1 MKTTLPK
8 IMSFILAVLTLIFI
22 IYKYPNNIWAASL
35 AGLLVNIISS
45 PIFVFIILMLD
56 NAKQLP
62 LLYRTKLLLRNQ
74 DVRISIAY
82 LFRIK
87 VKDHYLLV
95 KNRTGNYYQLVG
107 GAYKRYQ
114 TSENI
119 FKKYKIKSDKQFCT
133 DDGIAKNDLRFR
145 VPGKYVLDIIK
156 WFQSKEDR
164 ETSQWREFCEELLS
178 TNILCKRTF
187 RYIDYTYAGTLQTP
201 IQKAKYLD
209 CQEILIYEIYDLL
222 PNEEQ
227 RIVLEELFNK
237 GNTEQVK
244 WASEPL
250 INGLGF
256 NEYKK
261 EKEFDIGAHT
271 KWAIQLK
278 YTNE

>member
-1 MKTTLPK
+1 MNTTLPK
-8 IMSFILAVLTLIFI
+8 IISFFVAVLAVVLLV
-22 IYKYPNNIWAASL
+22 YKYPSNVWAVL
-35 AGLLVNIISS
+35 VVGLLGNIIAS
-45 PIFVFIILMLD
+45 PIAFYIVSMLD
-56 NAKQLP
+56 NIKQLP
-62 LLYRTKLLLRNQ
+62 ILFKTKILLRNK

-87 VKDHYLLV
+87 TKDHYLLV

-119 FKKYKIKSDKQFCT
+119 FKKYKIKSDKQFRT

-145 VPGKYVLDIIK
+145 VPGKYVLDVIK

-178 TNILCKRTF
+178 TNILCKTTF

-222 PNEEQ
+222 PSEEQ
-227 RIVLEELFNK
+227 KIVLDELFNK

-256 NEYKK
+256 DEYRK

-271 KWAIQLK
+271 KWAVQLK

>member
-1 MKTTLPK
+1 MNTTLPK
-8 IMSFILAVLTLIFI
+8 IISFFIAVLTVILLV
-22 IYKYPNNIWAASL
+22 YKYPTNAWAVL
-35 AGLLVNIISS
+35 VVGLLANIIAS
-45 PIFVFIILMLD
+45 PVAFYIVSMLD
-56 NAKQLP
+56 NIKQLP
-62 LLYRTKLLLRNQ
+62 ILFKTKVLLKNK
-74 DVRISIAY
+74 DVRISISY

-107 GAYKRYQ
+107 GAYKRYES
-114 TSENI
+114 SENV
-119 FKKYKIKSDKQFCT
+119 FKKYQIKSDRQFHT
-133 DDGIAKNDLRFR
+133 DHGIAKNDLRFR
-145 VPGKYVLDIIK
+145 VPGKYVLDILK
-156 WFQSKEDR
+156 WFKSKEDR
-164 ETSQWREFCEELLS
+164 ESSQWREFCEELLS
-178 TNILCKRTF
+178 TNILCKTTF

-227 RIVLEELFNK
+227 RKVLEELSDR

-244 WASEPL
+244 WAPEPL
-250 INGLGF
+250 INSLGF
-256 NEYKK
+256 DEYKK
-261 EKEFDIGAHT
+261 EKEFEIGAHT